1 MAGSGVW
8 HTPHSVFSPFSSTL
22 FLYLP
27 PATVSSVDC
36 MLWISI
42 FLLSLSSYSHHYICF
57 CLFPHFS
64 LSLALSIH
72 PLLLISLSLCLS
84 TGLISVSYDEWDYG
98 LEARVRDGV
107 AVIAMATSTMM
118 LDRGAHTLMKSEC
131 HGATDKKGPIAGNP
145 NEVLR

>member
-1 MAGSGVW
+1 MVCGTRLIVCLAPFPLLSFSISLLPLSPLSTVCYGSL
-8 HTPHSVFSPFSSTL
+8 SFCSPFLPILITLSVSASS
-22 FLYLP
+22 
-27 PATVSSVDC
+27 
-36 MLWISI
+36 
-42 FLLSLSSYSHHYICF
+42 
-57 CLFPHFS
+57 
-64 LSLALSIH
+64 
-72 PLLLISLSLCLS
+72 LISLSLCLS

>member
-57 CLFPHFS
+57 CLFPHF
-64 LSLALSIH
+64 
-72 PLLLISLSLCLS
+72 SLSLCLS